1 MGTVVNNVG
10 SPHGRACL
18 QEVDAQSLAASGN
31 VLCTHIILSQCSHCA
46 LSNGVSRHCGDEFS
60 LMAVVC
66 KRNCHVCLAAAVID
80 VELVCLD
87 ELLIV
92 WGG

>member
-1 MGTVVNNVG
+1 MSTVIDHVG
-10 SPHGRACL
+10 SSHGRACL

-31 VLCTHIILSQCSHCA
+31 VLCTYIILSQCSHCA
-46 LSNGVSRHCGDEFS
+46 LANGISRNCSNEFS
-60 LMAVVC
+60 FMAVVC
-66 KRNCHVCLAAAVID
+66 KGNCHICLAAAVID